1 MAMIFYTSE
10 TEMFIPQQYNEQTLR
25 LTHRA
30 LENHARFQMLLNVVL
45 DRDFSHLWH
54 APALLQMFRH
64 WCTLCGA
71 WFHTAALMTHQ
82 LTHHHDACVW
92 AAQLK
97 FQLVQCMHKTISAN
111 SANCFSMTARLTQ
124 TQQLNVL
131 NNCRSILP
139 RTAPSSS
146 KLPLCCSHSMD
157 DQLMLDQSDTEL
169 LQSFQHLGPLLMQA
183 SQYMREKDEEPL
195 NKKLKQE
202 PVGADKAAQPHNPQK
217 NA

>member
-30 LENHARFQMLLNVVL
+30 LANHARFQMLLNVVL

-82 LTHHHDACVW
+82 LTHHHDGLYVGGP
-92 AAQLK
+92 AQISTGPMHADGTATGLSVQILQVV
-97 FQLVQCMHKTISAN
+97 FQ
-111 SANCFSMTARLTQ
+111 
-124 TQQLNVL
+124 
-131 NNCRSILP
+131 
-139 RTAPSSS
+139 
-146 KLPLCCSHSMD
+146 
-157 DQLMLDQSDTEL
+157 
-169 LQSFQHLGPLLMQA
+169 
-183 SQYMREKDEEPL
+183 
-195 NKKLKQE
+195 
-202 PVGADKAAQPHNPQK
+202 
-217 NA
+217 